1 MIKYRIY
8 STYRTLHTVAKV
20 DTVDEVI
27 NEIDKVIYKEDANY
41 LVIKEDY
48 ENNTDIPFLSILSIE
63 EWEQF
68 KSEYYQENNDKVNL
82 YGRYK

>member
-27 NEIDKVIYKEDANY
+27 NEIDKIIYKEDASY
-41 LVIKEDY
+41 LVIKQDFD
-48 ENNTDIPFLSILSIE
+48 NNTDIPFLSILSIE

-68 KSEYYQENNDKVNL
+68 KSEYYQQNIDKTTL
-82 YGRYK
+82 CKRYK